1 MNEESQRI
9 QGLRTALE
17 VSPEN
22 HPLRLILAETLE
34 EEGHDEEA
42 LQQFEILLRG
52 GHLPAESLVAVGHLA
67 LEQGRRALAAD
78 CLHAAQS
85 AGVVVGTAQ
94 LGRAVDEALGE
105 EGVVRLV
112 RCGPEPP
119 AEGEGW
125 SPLELE
131 QAMTFAEVGGLDDV
145 KKSIHRTIILPFQ
158 RPDLYAKYG
167 RTAGGGILLYG
178 PPGVGKTMLARATA
192 GECGLPFLNIRI
204 EEILDPYF
212 GVSEANLHDAF
223 VQARRYAPCVVFLDE
238 LDAIAYTRRKHHGNV
253 GRPLV
258 DQLLQELDAIGA
270 DNEGLL
276 VLAATNAPWDVD
288 EGLKR
293 PGRFDRLLFV
303 PPPDEAARVRV
314 LELHLGE
321 RPREGLDLK
330 KLARRTPLFSG
341 ADLRALVDRT
351 TDLVIDQALESGE
364 ELPLRMEHFER
375 ALQGLRPST
384 LEWLA
389 TSRNYV
395 EFANQGGRYDE
406 VSAFLRSPEAK
417 AWKS

>member
-1 MNEESQRI
+1 MSDSERVA
-9 QGLRTALE
+9 GLRAALE
-17 VSPEN
+17 VSPQN
-22 HPLRLILAETLE
+22 HALRLILAETLE
-34 EEGHDEEA
+34 EEGEIEAALDEFA
-42 LQQFEILLRG
+42 ILLDADQI
-52 GHLPAESLVAVGHLA
+52 PTESLVPVGELAVEAGRSELA
-67 LEQGRRALAAD
+67 RRLLD
-78 CLHAAQS
+78 AAQR
-85 AGVVVGTAQ
+85 AGVVEGTSQ
-94 LGRAVDEALGE
+94 LQRALDEALE
-105 EGVVRLV
+105 AEGVVRLV
-112 RCGPEPP
+112 RRGPEPP
-119 AEGEGW
+119 AERGGW
-125 SPLELE
+125 TPWEPE
-131 QAMTFAEVGGLDDV
+131 QTITFADVGGLEDV

-167 RTAGGGILLYG
+167 RTAGGGIMLFG

-212 GVSEANLHDAF
+212 GVSESNLHDAF

-270 DNEGLL
+270 DNRDLL
-276 VLAATNAPWDVD
+276 VLGATNAPWDVD

-303 PPPDEAARVRV
+303 PPPDEDARVRI
-314 LELHLGE
+314 LELHLAG
-321 RPREGLDLK
+321 RPAEKLDLR

-341 ADLRALVDRT
+341 ADLRALVERAVDA
-351 TDLVIDQALESGE
+351 VIDEALDSGGE
-364 ELPLRMEHFER
+364 PPLRMEHLER
-375 ALQGLRPST
+375 ALQGMRPTT

-395 EFANQGGRYDE
+395 EFANEGGRWDE
-406 VSAFLRSPEAK
+406 VSQFLRSREAR
-417 AWKS
+417 AWKD

>member
-1 MNEESQRI
+1 MSESQRVR
-9 QGLRTALE
+9 GLRAALE
-17 VSPEN
+17 LTPDN
-22 HPLRLILAETLE
+22 HALRLVLAETLD
-34 EEGHDEEA
+34 EEGHAEGA
-42 LQQFEILLRG
+42 LEQFERLLRDRQ
-52 GHLPAESLVAVGHLA
+52 LPPESLVPVGRLA
-67 LEQGRRALAAD
+67 LEHGRRKLAAECVD
-78 CLHAAQS
+78 AADR
-85 AGVVVGTAQ
+85 AGVVEGTTQ
-94 LGRAVDEALGE
+94 LRRELDEALEE

-112 RCGPEPP
+112 RRGPEPP
-119 AEGEGW
+119 TTGGW

-131 QAMTFAEVGGLDDV
+131 QTITFGDVGGLDDV
-145 KKSIHRTIILPFQ
+145 KKSIHRTIVLPFQ

-167 RTAGGGILLYG
+167 RRAGGGIMLYG

-192 GECGLPFLNIRI
+192 GECRLPFLNIRI

-223 VQARRYAPCVVFLDE
+223 VQARHYAPCVVFLDE

-270 DNEGLL
+270 DNRDLL
-276 VLAATNAPWDVD
+276 VLGATNAPWDVD

-303 PPPDEAARVRV
+303 PPPDEPARVRI
-314 LELHLGE
+314 LELHLAG
-321 RPREGLDLK
+321 RPTEGLDLR
-330 KLARRTPLFSG
+330 KLARQTPLFSG
-341 ADLRALVDRT
+341 ADLRALVERA
-351 TDLVIDQALESGE
+351 TDLVIDEALERGE
-364 ELPLRMEHFER
+364 ELPVRMEHLEQ
-375 ALQGLRPST
+375 ALRGMRPTT

-395 EFANQGGRYDE
+395 EFANEGGRYDE
-406 VSAFLRSPEAK
+406 VSTFLRSPEAR